1 MPKIGRTPISI
12 QAGVTLTKSAREV
25 AIKGPKGQL
34 SVTLLS
40 GIACT
45 QTPEELSVT
54 RSDDTRQSKA
64 NHGLIRSLLQ
74 NAIIGVSQGFTK
86 TLKLVGTGYIAQAKG
101 AGVSLTL
108 GFSHPILQPAVPGIT
123 LAVPDTETIIITG
136 IDKQQVGQIAAE
148 LRSLRSPEPYKGKGI
163 LYEGEVVRR
172 KQGKAAAA

>member
-1 MPKIGRTPISI
+1 
-12 QAGVTLTKSAREV
+12 
-25 AIKGPKGQL
+25 
-34 SVTLLS
+34 
-40 GIACT
+40 
-45 QTPEELSVT
+45 VT

-86 TLKLVGTGYIAQAKG
+86 TLKLVGTGYRAQAKG

-108 GFSHPILQPAVPGIT
+108 GFSHPILQSAVPGIT
-123 LAVPDTETIIITG
+123 LTVPDTETIIITG

-163 LYEGEVVRR
+163 RYEGEIVRR